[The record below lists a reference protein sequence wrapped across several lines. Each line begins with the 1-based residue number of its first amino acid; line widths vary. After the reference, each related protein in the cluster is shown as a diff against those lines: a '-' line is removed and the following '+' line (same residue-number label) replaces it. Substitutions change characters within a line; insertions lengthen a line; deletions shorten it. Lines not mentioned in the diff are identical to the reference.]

1 MRYSNLDLVAQYLE
15 ALQSEVDVSE
25 SGDVSKSMTVK
36 NAIWRISWRLLD
48 MQAYPEEFL
57 EEREV
62 SSDELS
68 QIVDEFAF
76 QYDLVADISFGIKHI
91 NRFKALNSHR
101 IQLRRSGC
109 AITAYSL
116 LPSHTH
122 YFATENNWI
131 N

>member
-15 ALQSEVDVSE
+15 ALQSEMDVSE

-36 NAIWRISWRLLD
+36 SAIHRISWRLLD
-48 MQAYPEEFL
+48 MEEYPGDFPEQ
-57 EEREV
+57 EV

-68 QIVDEFAF
+68 QIIDEFAF
-76 QYDLVADISFGIKHI
+76 PYDLVSDPSFAIKDINHSNACF
-91 NRFKALNSHR
+91 F
-101 IQLRRSGC
+101 RRRQIRMSGGPS
-109 AITAYSL
+109 TWYSL

>member
-36 NAIWRISWRLLD
+36 SAICRISWRLLD

-68 QIVDEFAF
+68 QIIDEFAF
-76 QYDLVADISFGIKHI
+76 QYDLVADPSFDIKDI
-91 NRFKALNSHR
+91 NHTNACYSRRA
-101 IQLRRSGC
+101 QLRRNGC
-109 AITAYSL
+109 ATTAYSL

>member
-15 ALQSEVDVSE
+15 ALQSEMDVSE

-36 NAIWRISWRLLD
+36 SAIHRISWRLLD
-48 MQAYPEEFL
+48 MEEYPADFL
-57 EEREV
+57 EEEV